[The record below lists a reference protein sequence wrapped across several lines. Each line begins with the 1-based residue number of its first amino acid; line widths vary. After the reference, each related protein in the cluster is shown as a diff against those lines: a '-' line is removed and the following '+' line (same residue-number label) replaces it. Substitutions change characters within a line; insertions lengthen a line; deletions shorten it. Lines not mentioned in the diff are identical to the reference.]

1 MMTQERPG
9 STARGPQHVMMKLQI
24 YNTSPHF
31 GKGIV
36 SIMMLVRQGSSL
48 RAACAQMG
56 LSYSKAWR
64 LLKSAEADLGIPLL
78 DTQKGGT
85 KRAGSTL
92 TPQGEELLDRYGLK
106 RQRRYSPYMLSQ
118 GQQRRL
124 AVLSVLAG
132 GQELLLLDE
141 PTYGQDARSV
151 NAIMEHLRE
160 KVEQEG
166 LTVIF
171 ITHDTELAAAWADK
185 IYRLEDT
192 ALVEKS
198 AEEVL

>member
-1 MMTQERPG
+1 MKIRVKPKGSVSVLMTQERPG

-24 YNTSPHF
+24 YNTSPQF

-36 SIMMLVRQGSSL
+36 AIMMLVRQGSSL

-92 TPQGEELLDRYGLK
+92 TPQGEELLDRY
-106 RQRRYSPYMLSQ
+106 
-118 GQQRRL
+118 L
-124 AVLSVLAG
+124 AFEKEAREAVFVAF
-132 GQELLLLDE
+132 EKYFKAD
-141 PTYGQDARSV
+141 DAFQ
-151 NAIMEHLRE
+151 
-160 KVEQEG
+160 K
-166 LTVIF
+166 
-171 ITHDTELAAAWADK
+171 
-185 IYRLEDT
+185 
-192 ALVEKS
+192 
-198 AEEVL
+198 

>member
-1 MMTQERPG
+1 MTQERPG

-36 SIMMLVRQGSSL
+36 SIMMLVRRGSSL

-78 DTQKGGT
+78 DTQNGGT

-92 TPQGEELLDRYGLK
+92 TPQGEELLDRYLTFEK
-106 RQRRYSPYMLSQ
+106 EARE
-118 GQQRRL
+118 
-124 AVLSVLAG
+124 AVFAAF
-132 GQELLLLDE
+132 EKHFKAD
-141 PTYGQDARSV
+141 DAFQ
-151 NAIMEHLRE
+151 
-160 KVEQEG
+160 K
-166 LTVIF
+166 
-171 ITHDTELAAAWADK
+171 
-185 IYRLEDT
+185 
-192 ALVEKS
+192 
-198 AEEVL
+198 

>member
-1 MMTQERPG
+1 MKIRVKPKGSVSVLMTQERPG
-9 STARGPQHVMMKLQI
+9 STALGPQHVMMKLQI

-92 TPQGEELLDRYGLK
+92 TPQGEELLDRY
-106 RQRRYSPYMLSQ
+106 
-118 GQQRRL
+118 L
-124 AVLSVLAG
+124 AFEKEAREAVFVAF
-132 GQELLLLDE
+132 EKHFKADE
-141 PTYGQDARSV
+141 AFQ
-151 NAIMEHLRE
+151 
-160 KVEQEG
+160 K
-166 LTVIF
+166 
-171 ITHDTELAAAWADK
+171 
-185 IYRLEDT
+185 
-192 ALVEKS
+192 
-198 AEEVL
+198 

>member
-1 MMTQERPG
+1 MKIRVKPKGSVSVLMTQERPG
-9 STARGPQHVMMKLQI
+9 STARGPQHVMIKLQI

-56 LSYSKAWR
+56 LSYSKAWW

-92 TPQGEELLDRYGLK
+92 TPQGEELLDRY
-106 RQRRYSPYMLSQ
+106 
-118 GQQRRL
+118 L
-124 AVLSVLAG
+124 AFEKEAREAVFAAF
-132 GQELLLLDE
+132 EKHFKADE
-141 PTYGQDARSV
+141 AFQ
-151 NAIMEHLRE
+151 
-160 KVEQEG
+160 K
-166 LTVIF
+166 
-171 ITHDTELAAAWADK
+171 
-185 IYRLEDT
+185 
-192 ALVEKS
+192 
-198 AEEVL
+198 

>member
-1 MMTQERPG
+1 MTQERPG

-85 KRAGSTL
+85 KWAGSTL
-92 TPQGEELLDRYGLK
+92 TPQGEELLDRYLTFEK
-106 RQRRYSPYMLSQ
+106 EARE
-118 GQQRRL
+118 
-124 AVLSVLAG
+124 AVFAAF
-132 GQELLLLDE
+132 EKHFKAD
-141 PTYGQDARSV
+141 DAFQ
-151 NAIMEHLRE
+151 
-160 KVEQEG
+160 K
-166 LTVIF
+166 
-171 ITHDTELAAAWADK
+171 
-185 IYRLEDT
+185 
-192 ALVEKS
+192 
-198 AEEVL
+198 

>member
-1 MMTQERPG
+1 MTQERPG

-78 DTQKGGT
+78 DTQKGGPN
-85 KRAGSTL
+85 RAGSTL
-92 TPQGEELLDRYGLK
+92 TPQGEELLDRY
-106 RQRRYSPYMLSQ
+106 
-118 GQQRRL
+118 L
-124 AVLSVLAG
+124 AFEKEAREAVFAAF
-132 GQELLLLDE
+132 EKHFKAD
-141 PTYGQDARSV
+141 DAFQ
-151 NAIMEHLRE
+151 
-160 KVEQEG
+160 K
-166 LTVIF
+166 
-171 ITHDTELAAAWADK
+171 
-185 IYRLEDT
+185 
-192 ALVEKS
+192 
-198 AEEVL
+198 

>member
-1 MMTQERPG
+1 MTQERPG

-78 DTQKGGT
+78 DAQKGGT
-85 KRAGSTL
+85 TRAGSTL
-92 TPQGEELLDRYGLK
+92 TPQGEELLDRY
-106 RQRRYSPYMLSQ
+106 
-118 GQQRRL
+118 L
-124 AVLSVLAG
+124 AFEKEAREAVFAAF
-132 GQELLLLDE
+132 EKHFKAD
-141 PTYGQDARSV
+141 DAFQ
-151 NAIMEHLRE
+151 
-160 KVEQEG
+160 K
-166 LTVIF
+166 
-171 ITHDTELAAAWADK
+171 
-185 IYRLEDT
+185 
-192 ALVEKS
+192 
-198 AEEVL
+198 

>member
-1 MMTQERPG
+1 MKIQEKSKGSVSVLMTQERPG
-9 STARGPQHVMMKLQI
+9 NAARGPQHVMMKLQI

-92 TPQGEELLDRYGLK
+92 TPQGEELLDRY
-106 RQRRYSPYMLSQ
+106 
-118 GQQRRL
+118 L
-124 AVLSVLAG
+124 AFEKEA
-132 GQELLLLDE
+132 QEAVFVAFEKHFKAD
-141 PTYGQDARSV
+141 DAFQ
-151 NAIMEHLRE
+151 
-160 KVEQEG
+160 K
-166 LTVIF
+166 
-171 ITHDTELAAAWADK
+171 
-185 IYRLEDT
+185 
-192 ALVEKS
+192 
-198 AEEVL
+198 

>member
-1 MMTQERPG
+1 MQVESKGSVTVLMTQERPG
-9 STARGPQHVMMKLQI
+9 SADRGPQHDKFKMQI

-92 TPQGEELLDRYGLK
+92 TPQGEELLDRY
-106 RQRRYSPYMLSQ
+106 
-118 GQQRRL
+118 L
-124 AVLSVLAG
+124 AFEKEAREAVFVAF
-132 GQELLLLDE
+132 EKHFKAD
-141 PTYGQDARSV
+141 DAFQ
-151 NAIMEHLRE
+151 
-160 KVEQEG
+160 K
-166 LTVIF
+166 
-171 ITHDTELAAAWADK
+171 
-185 IYRLEDT
+185 
-192 ALVEKS
+192 
-198 AEEVL
+198 

>member
-1 MMTQERPG
+1 MTQERPG

-64 LLKSAEADLGIPLL
+64 ALQNAEADPGIPLL
-78 DTQKGGT
+78 GTPKGGT

-92 TPQGEELLDRYGLK
+92 TPQGEELLDRY
-106 RQRRYSPYMLSQ
+106 
-118 GQQRRL
+118 L
-124 AVLSVLAG
+124 AFEKEAREAVFAAF
-132 GQELLLLDE
+132 EKHFKAD
-141 PTYGQDARSV
+141 DAFQ
-151 NAIMEHLRE
+151 
-160 KVEQEG
+160 K
-166 LTVIF
+166 
-171 ITHDTELAAAWADK
+171 
-185 IYRLEDT
+185 
-192 ALVEKS
+192 
-198 AEEVL
+198 

>member
-1 MMTQERPG
+1 MTPERPG

-78 DTQKGGT
+78 DNQKGGT

-92 TPQGEELLDRYGLK
+92 TPQGEELLDRY
-106 RQRRYSPYMLSQ
+106 
-118 GQQRRL
+118 L
-124 AVLSVLAG
+124 AFEKEAREAVFAAF
-132 GQELLLLDE
+132 EKHFKAD
-141 PTYGQDARSV
+141 DAFQ
-151 NAIMEHLRE
+151 
-160 KVEQEG
+160 K
-166 LTVIF
+166 
-171 ITHDTELAAAWADK
+171 
-185 IYRLEDT
+185 
-192 ALVEKS
+192 
-198 AEEVL
+198 

>member
-1 MMTQERPG
+1 MKMQVESKGSVSVLMTQERPE
-9 STARGPQHVMMKLQI
+9 STVRGPQHVMMKLQI

-92 TPQGEELLDRYGLK
+92 TPQGEELLDRY
-106 RQRRYSPYMLSQ
+106 
-118 GQQRRL
+118 L
-124 AVLSVLAG
+124 AFEKEAREAVFAAF
-132 GQELLLLDE
+132 EKHFKAD
-141 PTYGQDARSV
+141 DAFQ
-151 NAIMEHLRE
+151 
-160 KVEQEG
+160 K
-166 LTVIF
+166 
-171 ITHDTELAAAWADK
+171 
-185 IYRLEDT
+185 
-192 ALVEKS
+192 
-198 AEEVL
+198 

>member
-1 MMTQERPG
+1 MTQERPG

-85 KRAGSTL
+85 KRAGRTL
-92 TPQGEELLDRYGLK
+92 TPQGEELLDRY
-106 RQRRYSPYMLSQ
+106 
-118 GQQRRL
+118 L
-124 AVLSVLAG
+124 AFEKEAREAVFVAF
-132 GQELLLLDE
+132 EKHFKADE
-141 PTYGQDARSV
+141 AFQ
-151 NAIMEHLRE
+151 
-160 KVEQEG
+160 K
-166 LTVIF
+166 
-171 ITHDTELAAAWADK
+171 
-185 IYRLEDT
+185 
-192 ALVEKS
+192 
-198 AEEVL
+198 

>member
-1 MMTQERPG
+1 MKIQVESKGSVSVLMTQEHPG
-9 STARGPQHVMMKLQI
+9 STVRGPQHVMMKLQI

-92 TPQGEELLDRYGLK
+92 TPQGEELLDRY
-106 RQRRYSPYMLSQ
+106 
-118 GQQRRL
+118 L
-124 AVLSVLAG
+124 AFEKEAREAVFAAF
-132 GQELLLLDE
+132 EKHFKAD
-141 PTYGQDARSV
+141 DAFQ
-151 NAIMEHLRE
+151 
-160 KVEQEG
+160 K
-166 LTVIF
+166 
-171 ITHDTELAAAWADK
+171 
-185 IYRLEDT
+185 
-192 ALVEKS
+192 
-198 AEEVL
+198 

>member
-1 MMTQERPG
+1 MKIQEKSKGSVSVLMTQERPG
-9 STARGPQHVMMKLQI
+9 STARGPQHVMIKLQI
-24 YNTSPHF
+24 YNTGPHF

-92 TPQGEELLDRYGLK
+92 TPQGEELLDRY
-106 RQRRYSPYMLSQ
+106 
-118 GQQRRL
+118 L
-124 AVLSVLAG
+124 AFEKEAREAVFAAF
-132 GQELLLLDE
+132 EKHFKAD
-141 PTYGQDARSV
+141 DAFQ
-151 NAIMEHLRE
+151 
-160 KVEQEG
+160 K
-166 LTVIF
+166 
-171 ITHDTELAAAWADK
+171 
-185 IYRLEDT
+185 
-192 ALVEKS
+192 
-198 AEEVL
+198 

>member
-1 MMTQERPG
+1 MTQERPG

-92 TPQGEELLDRYGLK
+92 TMDRALRNLLSFTGRPMEDVL
-106 RQRRYSPYMLSQ
+106 PMLSQ
-118 GQQRRL
+118 TP
-124 AVLSVLAG
+124 AA
-132 GQELLLLDE
+132 LLGDSHLGAIAPGYDADFVLLDDAGNILQ
-141 PTYGQDARSV
+141 TYIQGKPH
-151 NAIMEHLRE
+151 NI
-160 KVEQEG
+160 
-166 LTVIF
+166 
-171 ITHDTELAAAWADK
+171 
-185 IYRLEDT
+185 
-192 ALVEKS
+192 
-198 AEEVL
+198 

>member
-1 MMTQERPG
+1 MTQERPG

-85 KRAGSTL
+85 KRAGNTL
-92 TPQGEELLDRYGLK
+92 TPQGEELLDRY
-106 RQRRYSPYMLSQ
+106 
-118 GQQRRL
+118 L
-124 AVLSVLAG
+124 AFEKEAREAVFAAF
-132 GQELLLLDE
+132 EKHFKAD
-141 PTYGQDARSV
+141 DAFQ
-151 NAIMEHLRE
+151 
-160 KVEQEG
+160 K
-166 LTVIF
+166 
-171 ITHDTELAAAWADK
+171 
-185 IYRLEDT
+185 
-192 ALVEKS
+192 
-198 AEEVL
+198 

>member
-1 MMTQERPG
+1 
-9 STARGPQHVMMKLQI
+9 MMKLQI

-92 TPQGEELLDRYGLK
+92 TPQGEELLDHY
-106 RQRRYSPYMLSQ
+106 
-118 GQQRRL
+118 L
-124 AVLSVLAG
+124 AF
-132 GQELLLLDE
+132 EKE
-141 PTYGQDARSV
+141 AREAV
-151 NAIMEHLRE
+151 FAAFEKHFKANNAFQ
-160 KVEQEG
+160 K
-166 LTVIF
+166 
-171 ITHDTELAAAWADK
+171 
-185 IYRLEDT
+185 
-192 ALVEKS
+192 
-198 AEEVL
+198 

>member
-1 MMTQERPG
+1 MTQERPG

-56 LSYSKAWR
+56 LSCSKAWR

-92 TPQGEELLDRYGLK
+92 TPQGEELLDRY
-106 RQRRYSPYMLSQ
+106 
-118 GQQRRL
+118 L
-124 AVLSVLAG
+124 AFEKEAREAVFAAFKKHFKA
-132 GQELLLLDE
+132 DE
-141 PTYGQDARSV
+141 AFQ
-151 NAIMEHLRE
+151 
-160 KVEQEG
+160 K
-166 LTVIF
+166 
-171 ITHDTELAAAWADK
+171 
-185 IYRLEDT
+185 
-192 ALVEKS
+192 
-198 AEEVL
+198 

>member
-1 MMTQERPG
+1 MKIQEKSKGSVSVLMTQEHPG

-36 SIMMLVRQGSSL
+36 SIMMLVRQGCSL

-92 TPQGEELLDRYGLK
+92 TPQGEELLDRY
-106 RQRRYSPYMLSQ
+106 
-118 GQQRRL
+118 L
-124 AVLSVLAG
+124 AFEKEAREAVFAAF
-132 GQELLLLDE
+132 EKHFKAD
-141 PTYGQDARSV
+141 DAFQ
-151 NAIMEHLRE
+151 
-160 KVEQEG
+160 K
-166 LTVIF
+166 
-171 ITHDTELAAAWADK
+171 
-185 IYRLEDT
+185 
-192 ALVEKS
+192 
-198 AEEVL
+198 

>member
-1 MMTQERPG
+1 MKIQEKSKGSVSVLMTQERLG
-9 STARGPQHVMMKLQI
+9 NTARGPQHVMMKLQI

-92 TPQGEELLDRYGLK
+92 TPQGEELLDRY
-106 RQRRYSPYMLSQ
+106 
-118 GQQRRL
+118 L
-124 AVLSVLAG
+124 AFEKEAREAVFVAF
-132 GQELLLLDE
+132 EKHFKAD
-141 PTYGQDARSV
+141 DAFR
-151 NAIMEHLRE
+151 
-160 KVEQEG
+160 K
-166 LTVIF
+166 
-171 ITHDTELAAAWADK
+171 
-185 IYRLEDT
+185 
-192 ALVEKS
+192 
-198 AEEVL
+198 

>member
-1 MMTQERPG
+1 MQVESKGSVSVLMTQERPG

-85 KRAGSTL
+85 KRAGSTQKGSAGRHCHFDTL
-92 TPQGEELLDRYGLK
+92 FNKTWRNIPDSSPTRIRGALSCRN
-106 RQRRYSPYMLSQ
+106 RR
-118 GQQRRL
+118 
-124 AVLSVLAG
+124 
-132 GQELLLLDE
+132 
-141 PTYGQDARSV
+141 ARSCGPGSPHKFSGAV
-151 NAIMEHLRE
+151 PP
-160 KVEQEG
+160 
-166 LTVIF
+166 
-171 ITHDTELAAAWADK
+171 AAG
-185 IYRLEDT
+185 T
-192 ALVEKS
+192 CS
-198 AEEVL
+198 AAGPAG

>member
-1 MMTQERPG
+1 MKIQVKSKGSVSVLMTQERPE

-48 RAACAQMG
+48 RAACARMG

-92 TPQGEELLDRYGLK
+92 TPQGEELLDRY
-106 RQRRYSPYMLSQ
+106 
-118 GQQRRL
+118 L
-124 AVLSVLAG
+124 AFEKEAREAVFAAF
-132 GQELLLLDE
+132 EKHFKAD
-141 PTYGQDARSV
+141 DAFR
-151 NAIMEHLRE
+151 
-160 KVEQEG
+160 K
-166 LTVIF
+166 
-171 ITHDTELAAAWADK
+171 
-185 IYRLEDT
+185 
-192 ALVEKS
+192 
-198 AEEVL
+198 

>member
-85 KRAGSTL
+85 KRAGITL
-92 TPQGEELLDRYGLK
+92 TPQGEELLDRY
-106 RQRRYSPYMLSQ
+106 
-118 GQQRRL
+118 L
-124 AVLSVLAG
+124 AFEKEAREAVFAAF
-132 GQELLLLDE
+132 EKHFKAD
-141 PTYGQDARSV
+141 DAFQ
-151 NAIMEHLRE
+151 
-160 KVEQEG
+160 K
-166 LTVIF
+166 
-171 ITHDTELAAAWADK
+171 
-185 IYRLEDT
+185 
-192 ALVEKS
+192 
-198 AEEVL
+198 